1 MKVNDLKAELAA
13 RNLDTKGVKAVLVE
27 RLKEAIDSENSG
39 TPADSTPAVAAAKK
53 LDVGTPGQSTPIRR
67 SRRRSMT
74 RSPSPTKTEVTPLES
89 VSEEAEQGES
99 ADSAD
104 PSSARKKRR
113 TRSITKSP
121 SPARSTEVKRLEAL
135 EEEPDVADKSSDPVT
150 PKKQPVSDTNS
161 EKSQGTPKAETTPTK
176 QAVTPTK
183 QAVTPVVTPAKTT
196 PTPKQSETP
205 QSATK
210 PVVTP
215 VKATN
220 AQPTGQVTPNKATS
234 EAQPQTP
241 KDPKTP
247 AKDDA
252 VKAEETDTKE
262 ETSTD
267 NQNSDD
273 ASKAVKRKSSSPA
286 KETPPK
292 TPRIKPAQTDIEFL
306 AEENEPEIDNSK
318 VLLSWFDSDL
328 NLEIDPK
335 TFDTAKP
342 ISDGALALLW
352 AGVRANMGV
361 TKGKVAFEVI
371 LTKTN
376 EMRKVTEEPV
386 TSEFRVGWS
395 TADANLQLGEAK
407 HSFAYASTASKGTDS
422 KFSEYGTEYKLNDV
436 VGVYLDL
443 ESSPCK
449 IEYTVNNVSQGTA
462 FEFDKAELEG
472 KALFPHIC
480 TRNFA
485 FKVNFGQLE
494 RSLLNDRPKPK
505 KQKKDVKKT
514 EKQADAAKEGETK
527 PTETEKTGEEK
538 AAEAEKTAETEQ
550 TAEAEKATESEKPEA
565 GDKVADQA
573 TTEASK
579 DDEKQDDEK
588 ENQKEEET
596 AEPEILTINPEYT
609 YVAHAPKENLVL
621 GVCRPESRKD
631 CELIFL
637 IGMPASGK
645 THWVTNYLK
654 ENPDKKVTVLSV
666 HSMLDQM
673 KLAGEPRKPENTK
686 KWARLVDQL
695 SKSLNKLS
703 EVACKRRRNY
713 IFDQTNV
720 FPSEQKRKLRGF
732 GEFAARK
739 AVIVVPDEE
748 EHERR
753 IKLKNEVF
761 GSEITESH
769 LNVMKAHFHIPP
781 KELNWF
787 TDVTYTDLDAEKAT
801 ERAKALNEVGQK
813 ALPQGRFN
821 RNQPGQRRGAHNN
834 QRWNQG
840 NKRYS
845 GVQQYHQGGYNP
857 QQQRYNNT
865 QQYSQN
871 RNYRGGYG
879 RPNPNAGGYTGG
891 RYGSNSDWTR
901 GRYDNRYNNRGYQ
914 SNQTQRYGNNYNR
927 GYNSGSTWNQQNN
940 ANCWSYG
947 GNQGNDSQQWYSWWQ
962 SNLKNL
968 LQQQGGGDSNYSQ
981 HAQLNYGNYQHSK
994 SQGSG
999 SSFRNK

>member
-27 RLKEAIDSENSG
+27 RLKEAIESENSG
-39 TPADSTPAVAAAKK
+39 SPADSTPSVAAAKK
-53 LDVGTPGQSTPIRR
+53 LDVGTPGQSTPVRR

-74 RSPSPTKTEVTPLES
+74 RSPSPTRTEVTPLES
-89 VSEEAEQGES
+89 VSEEAEQAES
-99 ADSAD
+99 EESTD

-121 SPARSTEVKRLEAL
+121 SPARSVEVKHLEVL
-135 EEEPDVADKSSDPVT
+135 EEELDVANKNAEPVT
-150 PKKQPVSDTNS
+150 PKKQAVADTNT
-161 EKSQGTPKAETTPTK
+161 EKNQVTPKTETTPTK
-176 QAVTPTK
+176 QVVTPG
-183 QAVTPVVTPAKTT
+183 VTPVKTT
-196 PTPKQSETP
+196 PTPKQSGTP

-210 PVVTP
+210 PAVTP

-220 AQPTGQVTPNKATS
+220 AQPTGQVTPKKSSS
-234 EAQPQTP
+234 ETTQPDTP
-241 KDPKTP
+241 KDSKTP

-252 VKAEETDTKE
+252 VKTEETTDTKE
-262 ETSTD
+262 ETTTD
-267 NQNSDD
+267 DQNADE
-273 ASKAVKRKSSSPA
+273 ASKAVKRKSSSPV
-286 KETPPK
+286 KETPTK
-292 TPRIKPAQTDIEFL
+292 TPRVKPAQTNIEFES
-306 AEENEPEIDNSK
+306 EENEPEIDNSK

-361 TKGKVAFEVI
+361 KKGKVAFEVI

-422 KFSEYGTEYKLNDV
+422 KFSEYGAEYKLNDV

-494 RSLLNDRPKPK
+494 RSPLNDRPKTK
-505 KQKKDVKKT
+505 KQKKDAKKL
-514 EKQADAAKEGETK
+514 EKQADAPKEGEVK
-527 PTETEKTGEEK
+527 PAETEKTTEAEPQADTEKVTETEKPEE
-538 AAEAEKTAETEQ
+538 
-550 TAEAEKATESEKPEA
+550 
-565 GDKVADQA
+565 GNKVAEPVA
-573 TTEASK
+573 TEASK
-579 DDEKQDDEK
+579 DDEKDDEK
-588 ENQKEEET
+588 ENQKEEEA
-596 AEPEILTINPEYT
+596 AEPELLTINPEYI
-609 YVAHAPKENLVL
+609 YVAHAPKEDLVL
-621 GVCRPESRKD
+621 GACRPESRKD

-666 HSMLDQM
+666 HTLLDQM

-686 KWARLVDQL
+686 KWSRLVDQL
-695 SKSLNKLS
+695 SKSLHKLS
-703 EVACKRRRNY
+703 DVACKRRRNY

-732 GEFAARK
+732 GEFGARK

-761 GSEITESH
+761 GAEVTDSH
-769 LNVMKAHFHIPP
+769 LTVMKAHFHVPP
-781 KELNWF
+781 KDLNWF
-787 TDVTYTDLDAEKAT
+787 TEVTYTDLDAEKAT

-813 ALPQGRFN
+813 ALPRPLFN
-821 RNQPGQRRGAHNN
+821 RNQPQRRGANNN

-857 QQQRYNNT
+857 QQQRYNST

-871 RNYRGGYG
+871 RNYRGAYG
-879 RPNPNAGGYTGG
+879 RPNAGGYTGG
-891 RYGSNSDWTR
+891 RYGSNNDWTR

-914 SNQTQRYGNNYNR
+914 SNQAQRYGNTYNR
-927 GYNSGSTWNQQNN
+927 GYNSGSTWNQQN

-947 GNQGNDSQQWYSWWQ
+947 GNQGDDSQQWYSWWQ

-968 LQQQGGGDSNYSQ
+968 LQQQGGGSGDYSQ
-981 HAQLNYGNYQHSK
+981 YAQQPSYGNYQHPK

>member
-27 RLKEAIDSENSG
+27 RLKEAIENENSG
-39 TPADSTPAVAAAKK
+39 TSVELTPAVAAAKK
-53 LDVGTPGQSTPIRR
+53 LDVGTPGQSTPVRR

-74 RSPSPTKTEVTPLES
+74 RSPSPTKTEVSQLES
-89 VSEEAEQGES
+89 VSEEAEQAES
-99 ADSAD
+99 TD

-121 SPARSTEVKRLEAL
+121 SPTRTTEVKRLEVL
-135 EEEPDVADKSSDPVT
+135 EEEPDLADKTSDPSTPKKQSDNDTNAETNQVT
-150 PKKQPVSDTNS
+150 PKKS
-161 EKSQGTPKAETTPTK
+161 ETTPTK
-176 QAVTPTK
+176 QAASPVVTPAKT
-183 QAVTPVVTPAKTT
+183 TPAKTT
-196 PTPKQSETP
+196 PTPKQSDTPKSETK
-205 QSATK
+205 T
-210 PVVTP
+210 VVTP
-215 VKATN
+215 SKASD
-220 AQPTGQVTPNKATS
+220 AQSTGQVTPKKPTS
-234 EAQPQTP
+234 ETQPDAG
-241 KDPKTP
+241 KDSKTP
-247 AKDDA
+247 AKDDTT
-252 VKAEETDTKE
+252 KTEEATDTKDKKE
-262 ETSTD
+262 NED
-267 NQNSDD
+267 QNVD
-273 ASKAVKRKSSSPA
+273 ASKAVKRKSTSPV
-286 KETPPK
+286 KESPNK
-292 TPRIKPAQTDIEFL
+292 APRTKPAQTDIEFV

-328 NLEIDPK
+328 NLEIDPN
-335 TFDTAKP
+335 TFDAAKP
-342 ISDGALALLW
+342 VSDGALALLW

-361 TKGKVAFEVI
+361 TNGKVAFEVI

-386 TSEFRVGWS
+386 TSEVRVGWS

-407 HSFAYASTASKGTDS
+407 HSFAYASTASKGTES
-422 KFSEYGTEYKLNDV
+422 KFSNYGTEYKVNDV

-449 IEYTVNNVSQGTA
+449 IEFTVNNVSQGTA

-480 TRNFA
+480 SRNVA

-505 KQKKDVKKT
+505 KAKKDVKKS
-514 EKQADAAKEGETK
+514 EKPVETSKDDEVK
-527 PTETEKTGEEK
+527 P
-538 AAEAEKTAETEQ
+538 AEAEKTAE
-550 TAEAEKATESEKPEA
+550 SEKPTDSEKQADAEKEA
-565 GDKVADQA
+565 DAEKPAEDDKTTVEKEDKQA
-573 TTEASK
+573 EK
-579 DDEKQDDEK
+579 PKEDEKPEEK
-588 ENQKEEET
+588 ENQKEDET
-596 AEPEILTINPEYT
+596 TEAELLTINPDYI
-609 YVAHAPKENLVL
+609 YMAQSPKENLVL

-645 THWVTNYLK
+645 THWVTEYLK
-654 ENPDKKVTVLSV
+654 ENADKKMSVLSV
-666 HSMLDQM
+666 HTLLDQM

-686 KWARLVDQL
+686 KWSRLVDQL

-703 EVACKRRRNY
+703 EIAAKRRKNY

-732 GEFAARK
+732 GGFAARK
-739 AVIVVPDEE
+739 AVIVVPDEA

-753 IKLKNEVF
+753 IKLKKEVF
-761 GSEITESH
+761 GDEVLEQH
-769 LNVMKAHFHIPP
+769 LNVMKAHFHIPA

-787 TDVTYTDLDAEKAT
+787 TEVTYTDLDAEKAA
-801 ERAKALNEVGQK
+801 ERVKALNEAGQK
-813 ALPQGRFN
+813 ALPRGFN
-821 RNQPGQRRGAHNN
+821 RNQQQRRGANNN

-840 NKRYS
+840 MKRYS
-845 GVQQYHQGGYNP
+845 GAQQYHQGGYNQ
-857 QQQRYNNT
+857 QQQRYNST

-879 RPNPNAGGYTGG
+879 RPNDGGYMGG
-891 RYGSNSDWTR
+891 RYGSNNDWTR

-914 SNQTQRYGNNYNR
+914 HNQAQRYGGNYNR
-927 GYNSGSTWNQQNN
+927 GYNSGSGSWNQQN

-968 LQQQGGGDSNYSQ
+968 LQQQGGSGSNSNPQLQYWSQ
-981 HAQLNYGNYQHSK
+981 SQYAQQPNYGNYQHSK
-994 SQGSG
+994 SQGS
-999 SSFRNK
+999 SSKNK

>member
-27 RLKEAIDSENSG
+27 RLKEAIESENSG
-39 TPADSTPAVAAAKK
+39 SPADSTPAVAAAKK
-53 LDVGTPGQSTPIRR
+53 LDVGTPGQSTPVRR

-74 RSPSPTKTEVTPLES
+74 RSPSPTKSEVTPLES

-99 ADSAD
+99 ADSTD

-121 SPARSTEVKRLEAL
+121 SPSRSTEVKRLEVL
-135 EEEPDVADKSSDPVT
+135 EEEPDVADKSAEPVT
-150 PKKQPVSDTNS
+150 PKKQAVVDTNA
-161 EKSQGTPKAETTPTK
+161 EKNQVTPKTET
-176 QAVTPTK
+176 TPTK
-183 QAVTPVVTPAKTT
+183 QAVTPVVTPVKTT

-205 QSATK
+205 QNATK

-215 VKATN
+215 VKSTS
-220 AQPTGQVTPNKATS
+220 AQHTGQLTPKKATS
-234 EAQPQTP
+234 ETIQPDTP
-241 KDPKTP
+241 KDSKTP

-252 VKAEETDTKE
+252 TKTEETDTKE
-262 ETSTD
+262 EKTD
-267 NQNSDD
+267 DQNAD
-273 ASKAVKRKSSSPA
+273 ADSKAVKRKSSSPA
-286 KETPPK
+286 KESPTK
-292 TPRIKPAQTDIEFL
+292 TPRIKPAQTNIEFV

-335 TFDTAKP
+335 TFDSAKP

-395 TADANLQLGEAK
+395 TADSNLQLGEAK

-422 KFSEYGTEYKLNDV
+422 KFSEYGAEYKLNDV

-494 RSLLNDRPKPK
+494 RSLLNDRPKTK
-505 KQKKDVKKT
+505 KQKKDAKKL
-514 EKQADAAKEGETK
+514 EKQVDAPKEGEEK
-527 PTETEKTGEEK
+527 PSGTEE
-538 AAEAEKTAETEQ
+538 AAEAEKQTETEKV
-550 TAEAEKATESEKPEA
+550 TEKPEDGDKATEP
-565 GDKVADQA
+565 V
-573 TTEASK
+573 TTEESK
-579 DDEKQDDEK
+579 DEEKDDEK
-588 ENQKEEET
+588 ENQKEEEA
-596 AEPEILTINPEYT
+596 AEVEILNINPEYT
-609 YVAHAPKENLVL
+609 YVAHAPKEALVL
-621 GVCRPESRKD
+621 GACRPESRKD

-654 ENPDKKVTVLSV
+654 ENPDKKITVLSV
-666 HSMLDQM
+666 HTLLDQM

-686 KWARLVDQL
+686 KWSRLVDQL

-703 EVACKRRRNY
+703 DVACKRRRNY

-732 GEFAARK
+732 GEFGARK

-761 GSEITESH
+761 GAEVNDSH
-769 LNVMKAHFHIPP
+769 LIVMKAHFHVPP
-781 KELNWF
+781 KDLNWF

-813 ALPQGRFN
+813 ALPQRPFN
-821 RNQPGQRRGAHNN
+821 RNQPQRRGANNN

-857 QQQRYNNT
+857 QQQRYNST

-879 RPNPNAGGYTGG
+879 RPNAGGYTGG
-891 RYGSNSDWTR
+891 RYGSNNDWTR

-914 SNQTQRYGNNYNR
+914 SNQVQRYGNNYNR
-927 GYNSGSTWNQQNN
+927 GYNNGSAWNQQN

-947 GNQGNDSQQWYSWWQ
+947 GNQGTDSQQWYSWWQ
-962 SNLKNL
+962 SNVKNL
-968 LQQQGGGDSNYSQ
+968 LQPQGGAGGSYSQ
-981 HAQLNYGNYQHSK
+981 YAQQPAYGNYQHSK